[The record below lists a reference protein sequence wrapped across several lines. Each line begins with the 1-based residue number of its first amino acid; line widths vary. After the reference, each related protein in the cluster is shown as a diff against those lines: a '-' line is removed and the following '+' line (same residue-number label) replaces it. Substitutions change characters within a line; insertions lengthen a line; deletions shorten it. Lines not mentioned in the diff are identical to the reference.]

1 MRGIPEHEGIRTG
14 PETHPQEKPP
24 AEFLLLKS
32 LNFKMLNS
40 AILLFLLQAFLALG
54 AATPASPIE
63 RRGTCGE
70 YWSPCGNTCCGDL
83 IGYCADASKSLCCED
98 NQVVMDG
105 ICCVPGG
112 TVTNGICCPAGE
124 KVCGGRLLRG
134 LVRLVAAD
142 PDRGPHQAA
151 VCCGKRAWRASGIP
165 TASPGCKTRQN
176 ASGQILLDIGGL
188 YWGAELGL

>member
-1 MRGIPEHEGIRTG
+1 
-14 PETHPQEKPP
+14 
-24 AEFLLLKS
+24 
-32 LNFKMLNS
+32 MLNS

-83 IGYCADASKSLCCED
+83 IGYCADASKSLCCEN

-124 KVCGGRLLRG
+124 KVCGGGCCAGLCVSSRPIPIGVPIKLPFAKRG
-134 LVRLVAAD
+134 L
-142 PDRGPHQAA
+142 G
-151 VCCGKRAWRASGIP
+151 VCIP
-165 TASPGCKTRQN
+165 TQAGCKTRQN
-176 ASGQILLDIGGL
+176 ASGQTCSTSADCT
-188 YWGAELGL
+188 GAQSWVCDAGCCIQQQIIH